1 MKYRWPLRMQLSAAL
16 TALIAA
22 LISACAQL
30 EPESPPAPPSIQ
42 APADYPAA
50 SYTQAAAQGQRVLQV
65 DPRSSR
71 VVITVRRSG
80 TLAKL
85 GHDHVVAAQEL
96 QGLVAPELGRA
107 DLYLAL
113 DSLSVDDPDLRAQAG
128 FDTQPGAAD
137 IAGTRANMLGKVLQ
151 TQQFPFAL
159 IQVRSAAALASDA
172 LLAVDITLHG
182 VTRSFSVP
190 ARIETNRNGLQVS
203 GMLAFDQSSFG
214 ITPFSILGGAIQ
226 VQDRLELHFDV
237 QAIESARRSQLP

>member
-1 MKYRWPLRMQLSAAL
+1 MQLSAAL

-30 EPESPPAPPSIQ
+30 ELESPPAPPSIQ
-42 APADYPAA
+42 APADFPAA
-50 SYTQAAAQGQRVLQV
+50 SYAQAAAQGQRVLQV

-71 VVITVRRSG
+71 VVITVRRGG

-113 DSLSVDDPDLRAQAG
+113 DSLSVDDSDLRAQAG

-137 IAGTRANMLGKVLQ
+137 IAATRANMLGKVLQ

-182 VTRSFSVP
+182 VKRSFSVP
-190 ARIETNRNGLQVS
+190 ARVETNRKGLQVS

-226 VQDRLELHFDV
+226 VQDRLVLHFDV
-237 QAIESARRSQLP
+237 QAIESAGRSQLP